1 MKRGS
6 TDLNKIIEYMD
17 EAMWMLKNN
26 NDAQASPN
34 EKMDIETAKA
44 MANLGKVA
52 VEGYKVKALAL
63 GIMSKADNPATTKQL
78 LLESGIANDE
88 NK

>member
-1 MKRGS
+1 MKKGS
-6 TDLNKIIEYMD
+6 TDLDKIIAHMD
-17 EAMWMLKNN
+17 ESMWMLKNN
-26 NDAQASPN
+26 NDPKASAN
-34 EKMDIETAKA
+34 EKMDVEMAKA

-63 GIMSKADNPATTKQL
+63 GIMSRADNPATTKQL

-88 NK
+88 SK

>member
-1 MKRGS
+1 MKKGS
-6 TDLNKIIEYMD
+6 TDFDKIIAHMD

-26 NDAQASPN
+26 NDPQASPN

-63 GIMSKADNPATTKQL
+63 GIMSRADNPVTTKQL
-78 LLESGIANDE
+78 LTESGIANTE
-88 NK
+88 